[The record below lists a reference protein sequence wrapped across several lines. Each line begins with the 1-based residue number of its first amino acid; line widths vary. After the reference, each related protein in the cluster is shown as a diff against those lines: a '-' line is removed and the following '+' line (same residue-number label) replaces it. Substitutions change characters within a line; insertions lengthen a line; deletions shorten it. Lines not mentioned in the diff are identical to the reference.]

1 MNILSGQKVLEG
13 RDDTDF
19 PAVGLMNIVL
29 VAGNDYRLADLE
41 KYQPS
46 GASFTIES
54 GTTSN

>member
-1 MNILSGQKVLEG
+1 LAEISGQKVLEG

-19 PAVGLMNIVL
+19 PAVGLMNKVL

-41 KYQPS
+41 KCRPS